1 MSKKLLMGATI
12 VAGLALT
19 AMGAQAG
26 DAAAG
31 KEVFKVCAACHTV
44 EQGKNKVGPSLF
56 GVVGRTAGTIDG
68 FKYSKPMMEKQ
79 AAGYAWTEDNLK
91 AYIINPKAVVPGG
104 TMAFAGLKDEAKVAD
119 LIAFLASNK

>member
-12 VAGLALT
+12 VAGLAFT

-31 KEVFKVCAACHTV
+31 KDVFKVCAACHTV
-44 EQGKNKVGPSLF
+44 EQGGRNGVGPNL
-56 GVVGRTAGTIDG
+56 AGG
-68 FKYSKPMMEKQ
+68 F
-79 AAGYAWTEDNLK
+79 AWTEDNLK